1 MHIWFDYA
9 EKYPNLPTD
18 GPMLPLLWR
27 TYMSPLAHPSS
38 MATAHSVNSS
48 NLTADAFRLDAMI
61 ARHHATTPAPSNAS
75 STDAA
80 HTDLSPDA
88 RELALEIDRYKFRHR
103 RRFINYEEILSVMK
117 NLGYRKDFP

>member
-1 MHIWFDYA
+1 
-9 EKYPNLPTD
+9 
-18 GPMLPLLWR
+18 
-27 TYMSPLAHPSS
+27 MSPLVHPGS

-48 NLTADAFRLDAMI
+48 NLTADAFHHDAMI
-61 ARHHATTPAPSNAS
+61 TPHHATTHAPSNAS
-75 STDAA
+75 STDAT

-103 RRFINYEEILSVMK
+103 RRFINYEEILSVVK

>member
-1 MHIWFDYA
+1 
-9 EKYPNLPTD
+9 
-18 GPMLPLLWR
+18 
-27 TYMSPLAHPSS
+27 MSPLVHPGS

-48 NLTADAFRLDAMI
+48 NLTTTAFRLDALDALDAMI
-61 ARHHATTPAPSNAS
+61 SRHHATTPASSNAS

-103 RRFINYEEILSVMK
+103 RRFINYEEILSVVK